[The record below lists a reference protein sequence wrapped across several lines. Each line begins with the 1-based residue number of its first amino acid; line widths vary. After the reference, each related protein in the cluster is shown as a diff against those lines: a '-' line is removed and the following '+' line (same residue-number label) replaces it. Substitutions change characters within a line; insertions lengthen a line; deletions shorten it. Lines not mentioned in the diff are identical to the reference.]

1 MATMNS
7 ERQGG
12 FTASADCTGKQ
23 YSFAAISGARTATF
37 VGTAG
42 AIALGVIGNKP
53 NTGQAMEILIGP
65 EVKITLSATLTAGAK
80 VSSNNAG
87 LAKAAAT
94 GENILGQLVEG
105 GAVNEVV
112 AMIFEPQGLAP

>member
-7 ERQGG
+7 GRQGG
-12 FTASADCTGKQ
+12 MTASADCTGKQ
-23 YSFAAISGARTATF
+23 YCFAALSGARTVTF

-42 AIALGVIGNKP
+42 AIAIGVLGNKP
-53 NTGQAMEILIGP
+53 NTGQAAEVLVGP
-65 EVKITLSATLTAGAK
+65 EVKITLSATLSAGAK
-80 VSSNNAG
+80 VSSTNAG

-105 GAVNEVV
+105 GVNGDVV
-112 AMIFEPQGLAP
+112 AMMFEPQGLAP